1 VNTNAKMN
9 QVVIHNSD
17 QSHSRRLQVLGAT
30 LALCAFHGF
39 ADEFFGAIATTAIV
53 IALLFPSFLTSP
65 KFWLPILVASIPT
78 VALYWYTIDNHKYLL
93 FYWVIVVSLCS
104 LIKEDSSFL
113 KITGESARL
122 LMFLTMAAAVLQ
134 KTISDSYLNGE
145 MFSYFLLTDD
155 RFFFWS
161 SLLSCVTQQDLIYN
175 SELLKE
181 AGRAVGV
188 AQTPEF
194 QLRGWECIQ
203 PVAHTFTWL
212 NYLDQAL
219 LALLVAFRL
228 FDQSIIKHA
237 MIIIFIIGT
246 YLIAPVYGFG
256 WTLCIFG
263 MCYTANQDNK
273 IFNFYLFTLIVLCVY
288 EVFFWRLS

>member
-1 VNTNAKMN
+1 
-9 QVVIHNSD
+9 
-17 QSHSRRLQVLGAT
+17 
-30 LALCAFHGF
+30 
-39 ADEFFGAIATTAIV
+39 
-53 IALLFPSFLTSP
+53 
-65 KFWLPILVASIPT
+65 
-78 VALYWYTIDNHKYLL
+78 
-93 FYWVIVVSLCS
+93 
-104 LIKEDSSFL
+104 
-113 KITGESARL
+113 
-122 LMFLTMAAAVLQ
+122 MFLTMGAAVLQ

-161 SLLSCVTQQDLIYN
+161 SLLSCVTPQDLIYN

-188 AQTPEF
+188 AQTPAF

-203 PVAHTFTWL
+203 PVAHAFTWL

-219 LALLVAFRL
+219 LALLVIIRA
-228 FDQSIIKHA
+228 FDQSVIKHA
-237 MIIIFIIGT
+237 VIILFIIGT

-263 MCYTANQDNK
+263 MCFTANQDNK
-273 IFNFYLFTLIVLCVY
+273 NYNLYLFTLIVLCVY
-288 EVFFWRLS
+288 EVFFWQLS